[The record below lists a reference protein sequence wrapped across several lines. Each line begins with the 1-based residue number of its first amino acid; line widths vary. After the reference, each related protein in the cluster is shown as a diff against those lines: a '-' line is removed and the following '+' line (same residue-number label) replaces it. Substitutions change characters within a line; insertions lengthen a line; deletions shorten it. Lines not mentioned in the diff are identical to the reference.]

1 MKQKAKAKTKK
12 PTRRNTLGEMSLLEH
27 LDELRRRFVIIV
39 IALLVGTLIGAIFT
53 QQALSILIEPAKAAG
68 VELQFI
74 TPTEAP
80 ATFFKVAFVLGVVIA
95 MPVILYQVFMY
106 LSPGLL
112 PNERLYIAVGI
123 PFASLSFAGGVAFAA
138 LVALPNAIAF
148 LGNFMSEVANHDYS
162 ADYYLTFVGNVMLW
176 SGLVFETPLVMFIL
190 SRLGIVSPQSFAKVR
205 RFVIVGAAVGAA
217 IVTPTPDPLN
227 MMLIMGPFLLL
238 YEFGILLAR
247 LAQIGR
253 EKAEQTS

>member
-1 MKQKAKAKTKK
+1 MNQKAKAKTKK
-12 PTRRNTLGEMSLLEH
+12 PTRGPLGEMSLLEH
-27 LDELRRRFVIIV
+27 LDELRRRFVIVV

-53 QQALSILIEPAKAAG
+53 QPALSILIEPARAAG
-68 VELQFI
+68 ANIQFI

-106 LSPGLL
+106 LKPGLL
-112 PNERLYIAVGI
+112 PNEQIYIVFGI
-123 PFASLSFAGGVAFAA
+123 PFASVSFAAGVAFAA
-138 LVALPNAIAF
+138 FIALPNAIAF
-148 LGNFMSEVANHDYS
+148 LSSFMSSLASHDYS

-176 SGLVFETPLVMFIL
+176 SGLIFETPLVMFIL

-205 RFVIVGAAVGAA
+205 RFVIVGAAIGAA

-227 MMLIMGPFLLL
+227 MMLIMGPFMLL
-238 YEFGILLAR
+238 YEFGILLSR